1 MLCSNWKITCF
12 QCFQF
17 QFHSRHLC
25 DPTGFR
31 HLSNGMPLTN
41 LWRCGGIVLY
51 HWVVSSRVQ
60 SSPEKGSLSWW
71 QWHGRKMWSESVHTY
86 ARGCACLH
94 RLLLRSAFKDRRSFQ
109 LPAFNQIWI
118 CCVVSHQW
126 VISLIVIVWFWLIRF
141 VIYIPSSLFM
151 WVWCGVQCGC
161 VCGVDSMIL
170 DIKIINPPKMDGFHT
185 KHDLFCGSLALVI
198 GTIILSHCHI
208 HALNPYPHWG
218 EYTSHS
224 LPMIS
229 PPLVHQVLS
238 GVSAHFCCW
247 HLLFPDEQH
256 HWAVSAL
263 IQNCGPWR

>member
-1 MLCSNWKITCF
+1 MVAKIVFGHRPVETLQEAINEHWQIHAQSEGLGLAILVEVMLCSNWKITCF

-161 VCGVDSMIL
+161 VWCGFNDS
-170 DIKIINPPKMDGFHT
+170 G
-185 KHDLFCGSLALVI
+185 
-198 GTIILSHCHI
+198 
-208 HALNPYPHWG
+208 Y
-218 EYTSHS
+218 
-224 LPMIS
+224 
-229 PPLVHQVLS
+229 
-238 GVSAHFCCW
+238 
-247 HLLFPDEQH
+247 
-256 HWAVSAL
+256 
-263 IQNCGPWR
+263 QNYQPTQNGWFSY